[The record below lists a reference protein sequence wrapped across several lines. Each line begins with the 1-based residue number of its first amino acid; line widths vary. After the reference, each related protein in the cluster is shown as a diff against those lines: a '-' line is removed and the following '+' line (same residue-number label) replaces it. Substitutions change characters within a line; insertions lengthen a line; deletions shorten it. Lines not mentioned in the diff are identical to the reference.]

1 MRKPPNG
8 RFLKLT
14 SGALVT
20 GLLPRQRET
29 TRLTNRVAR
38 MSVANIERFTRWRS
52 LHTSALQTEPNV
64 FPSFLLSLRAASRF
78 EFLRFLIDRALLPFK
93 QARSLPPQLIAQ
105 ARY

>member
-8 RFLKLT
+8 CFLKLT

-20 GLLPRQRET
+20 GLLPSQREA

-38 MSVANIERFTRWRS
+38 ISVLNIQRFTRWRS

-64 FPSFLLSLRAASRF
+64 FPSSLLSLGAASRV
-78 EFLRFLIDRALLPFK
+78 ELLRFLIDRALLPFK
-93 QARSLPPQLIAQ
+93 QGRSLPPQLIAR